1 MTDEIDILRQ
11 SSQRANSM
19 DKWQTQRRQKVEKQ
33 QLLDLQQT
41 LQSEMVEKQAI
52 KDNLDKSTQQNVVL
66 ERLEFKII
74 QTN

>member
-1 MTDEIDILRQ
+1 MTDEIDNLRQ

-52 KDNLDKSTQQNVVL
+52 KNNNNRSENLS
-66 ERLEFKII
+66 I
-74 QTN
+74 